1 MNGKK
6 AKALRRIAEE
16 VSVGLKDRE
25 LGRLRGNPRIVNNPR
40 TTRAVYLDLKRKARE
55 GAQQ

>member
-6 AKALRRIAEE
+6 TKALRRIAEE

-25 LGRLRGNPRIVNNPR
+25 LGRLRGNPRIINNPR